1 MLFQGKLVSLLKN
14 TFNHFRKK
22 KNSRY
27 SQREIRYLSAD
38 LTVKKMHQLFQEK
51 HPEVK
56 VNYWFYYKIFKEMF
70 NLRFGRP
77 QVDTCVT
84 CESLNTKIKSP
95 ALNEVARRSA
105 VAELIVHKR
114 KSKKFTIN
122 LKKFETSVNLMIL
135 LLDSIL
141 TL

>member
-1 MLFQGKLVSLLKN
+1 
-14 TFNHFRKK
+14 
-22 KNSRY
+22 
-27 SQREIRYLSAD
+27 
-38 LTVKKMHQLFQEK
+38 MHQLFQEK

-77 QVDTCVT
+77 QVNTCVT